1 MFYHNNNNN
10 NNNTILYII
19 NNINFL
25 ESFLVF
31 INRWI
36 LGLFLLSLSHCQ
48 NLGLKKYI
56 LLCFPKMQTPTF
68 YIFLLDEKFE
78 ILTVG
83 LHSLYVLNT
92 HVKFRS
98 NRILFIIQSIN
109 LFLCIILDPKNLKFK
124 HLINYITINFL
135 YS

>member
-1 MFYHNNNNN
+1 MNLRTFPP
-10 NNNTILYII
+10 
-19 NNINFL
+19 
-25 ESFLVF
+25 
-31 INRWI
+31 
-36 LGLFLLSLSHCQ
+36 LSLSHCQ
-48 NLGLKKYI
+48 NLGLKKCI

-92 HVKFRS
+92 HVKIRS

>member
-1 MFYHNNNNN
+1 MNLRTFPP
-10 NNNTILYII
+10 
-19 NNINFL
+19 
-25 ESFLVF
+25 
-31 INRWI
+31 
-36 LGLFLLSLSHCQ
+36 LSLS
-48 NLGLKKYI
+48 LSKFRFKKYIYI

-83 LHSLYVLNT
+83 LHILYVLNT